1 MKTHTADSLAR
12 KALAYG
18 GRLDMGGAVVNAA
31 RAQIASRPVVRAP
44 IPAPAPQPAVAPAP
58 EPTPAYASAQM
69 DALAA
74 HAINLGESNARVLEA
89 IQRLIDKPAPVAP
102 QIAAP
107 PKRNW
112 TFKVEYVAGRLDSI
126 KATQE

>member
-18 GRLDMGGAVVNAA
+18 GRLDMGGSVVNAA
-31 RAQIASRPVVRAP
+31 RAQIATRPVARATA
-44 IPAPAPQPAVAPAP
+44 PAPAPQPVP
-58 EPTPAYASAQM
+58 EPPNPAPAYASAQM
-69 DALAA
+69 DALAT
-74 HAINLGESNARVLEA
+74 HAINLGETNARVLDA
-89 IQRLIDKPAPVAP
+89 IQRLIDKPAPTAP
-102 QIAAP
+102 QANAP

-126 KATQE
+126 RATQE